1 MKPRKFLAKEK
12 NGTSK
17 AQVEGKGEKPND
29 ECHFKAKNLLS
40 AQART
45 LEEGEG
51 GIWSRESAWGVVSR
65 PDSLPLPFRTPATQ
79 AMVLCFNHIRWCIYS
94 S

>member
-17 AQVEGKGEKPND
+17 AKVEGKGEKPND

-40 AQART
+40 AHART
-45 LEEGEG
+45 LEASGSVSVNG
-51 GIWSRESAWGVVSR
+51 SAIR
-65 PDSLPLPFRTPATQ
+65 FRSL
-79 AMVLCFNHIRWCIYS
+79 
-94 S
+94 